1 MRAHRGFTFVGLLFL
16 LAGAAMI
23 YGIVVFGPA
32 YWDNTQFKSTM
43 HEAANMCM
51 RKDDAAVR
59 AFLDQKLT
67 EKFDTGT
74 MDDRG
79 NKILS
84 IDYDPNHDVRIER
97 TEQPSYVNIW
107 ITYQRHVPLPVI
119 GGERV
124 ITFNQHVEEDL
135 SPVKW

>member
-1 MRAHRGFTFVGLLFL
+1 MRAHRGFTLVGLLFL

-32 YWDNTQFKSTM
+32 YWDNTQFKSTL

-51 RKDDAAVR
+51 RKDDDAVHQ
-59 AFLDQKLT
+59 FIDQKLV
-67 EKFDTGT
+67 ERFDTGA

-84 IDYDPNHDVRIER
+84 IDYDPNQDVRIER
-97 TEQPSYVNIW
+97 TEQPRYVNIW
-107 ITYQRHVPLPVI
+107 VTYQRHVPLPLI

-124 ITFNQHVEEDL
+124 LTFNQHVEEDL

>member
-16 LAGAAMI
+16 LAGAAMF

-32 YWDNTQFKSTM
+32 YWDNTQFKSTL

-97 TEQPSYVNIW
+97 TEQPS
-107 ITYQRHVPLPVI
+107 
-119 GGERV
+119 
-124 ITFNQHVEEDL
+124 
-135 SPVKW
+135 